1 MKTELRKIR
10 GMQSLRS
17 GGQGI
22 LGDSWWR
29 AGLALQARGAQMSS
43 INETTALVL
52 CARSGGG
59 NREIGKESKITGMME
74 WDIFEEKL
82 TFY

>member
-1 MKTELRKIR
+1 
-10 GMQSLRS
+10 
-17 GGQGI
+17 
-22 LGDSWWR
+22 
-29 AGLALQARGAQMSS
+29 MSS

-52 CARSGGG
+52 CVRSGGG
-59 NREIGKESKITGMME
+59 NREDGKESKIARMME